1 MATVNITKE
10 FKERV
15 EARIRSM
22 HRKELEAEL
31 PNLNKPQQVDASYL
45 YHYGCWGKDYMHL
58 VHEIPKDW
66 MAKVNDSS
74 VEIHGT
80 GEDGKP
86 LSCAVRFTGMNAY
99 QRPKD
104 SYYQHT
110 RSVVQYADLLAMPE
124 VVAGRSEALQAWEEN
139 KQVTTIKEK
148 WAKVEK
154 DILEFLNKCK
164 TLNEA
169 VKLFPG
175 VRLYVQHDDLERLD
189 RKVER
194 LSERKKIVAEMAT
207 DELTAAAIA
216 AKLMGAI

>member
-1 MATVNITKE
+1 
-10 FKERV
+10 
-15 EARIRSM
+15 
-22 HRKELEAEL
+22 
-31 PNLNKPQQVDASYL
+31 
-45 YHYGCWGKDYMHL
+45 
-58 VHEIPKDW
+58 
-66 MAKVNDSS
+66 
-74 VEIHGT
+74 
-80 GEDGKP
+80 
-86 LSCAVRFTGMNAY
+86 
-99 QRPKD
+99 
-104 SYYQHT
+104 
-110 RSVVQYADLLAMPE
+110 MPE